1 LARHNFSS
9 VFRTIYLRVRFFISA
24 FFEANWEIKFLFLYS
39 GVLPKFTQQK
49 KVMPYRARSM
59 QEKKIRLYPLIA
71 TFSDSSC
78 KQSKPQTTKT
88 TQNKLIQKFLL
99 RVFFFCTLFRK
110 YRLNQP
116 AFYQRLLQFPYLLYA
131 DKGRF
136 NRIIRQKGRQTI
148 DCTLTNALFHNLY
161 VIELPQNNIVSMS
174 RLPKN

>member
-39 GVLPKFTQQK
+39 GVLPKFISTK
-49 KVMPYRARSM
+49 KLMPYRARSM

-88 TQNKLIQKFLL
+88 TQNKLIQKFCCESSS
-99 RVFFFCTLFRK
+99 FAHYSENTDWISQHFTKGFCNFLICFM
-110 YRLNQP
+110 L
-116 AFYQRLLQFPYLLYA
+116 
-131 DKGRF
+131 
-136 NRIIRQKGRQTI
+136 
-148 DCTLTNALFHNLY
+148 
-161 VIELPQNNIVSMS
+161 
-174 RLPKN
+174 